1 MATLQHLQANC
12 LNDNGSRC
20 IAIDWKLKTY
30 VKTAGSIGKIR
41 TIYLTFAPLSCQSH
55 NLYFMNNAISLSAEF
70 ERQKNIKASSYTAGI
85 VGGLLIIFLF
95 AKMTLPPKEIPQE
108 PQYVE
113 IALPDEP
120 PLDDVNLGNNDVG
133 SGKVQPIVTGTP
145 SSAPASQDVSPAPS
159 KSVTS
164 QVATKDVETEEHPA
178 SPPVTKATVPNT
190 NKEINNNPTD
200 QTVKSKPV
208 VPKPRAIMTST
219 RGSGNGGNTDVP
231 GYNRP
236 GGQGPGDGPGD
247 KGVQNGNPNGTRY
260 LGVRVISIP
269 AQNFEDDFNE
279 SGKIALD
286 VQVDGSG
293 RLVSAS
299 YQARGSTLARSSKQ
313 YSIALD
319 RARQIKYPQYDGG
332 FKQTLTFNF
341 TVK

>member
-1 MATLQHLQANC
+1 
-12 LNDNGSRC
+12 
-20 IAIDWKLKTY
+20 
-30 VKTAGSIGKIR
+30 
-41 TIYLTFAPLSCQSH
+41 
-55 NLYFMNNAISLSAEF
+55 MNNKNSNSAEF
-70 ERQKNIKASSYTAGI
+70 ERKKNIKAFTYTSGI
-85 VGGLLIIFLF
+85 VGGLLIIFVF
-95 AKMTLPPKEIPQE
+95 ARMTLPPKELPQE
-108 PQYVE
+108 EQYVE
-113 IALPDEP
+113 IALPEEP
-120 PLDDVNLGNNDVG
+120 PVDDVNLGNNDVG

-145 SSAPASQDVSPAPS
+145 SSSPVSQDVSQS
-159 KSVTS
+159 KGTNS
-164 QVATKDVETEEHPA
+164 QVATKDVDVEDHHS
-178 SPPVTKATVPNT
+178 SPPVTKATTPNT
-190 NKEINNNPTD
+190 NKEINNNTTD
-200 QTVKSKPV
+200 QTVEQKPQL
-208 VPKPRAIMTST
+208 KRGAQMTST

-236 GGQGPGDGPGD
+236 GGQGPGDGQGD

-286 VQVDGSG
+286 VVVNEAGK
-293 RLVSAS
+293 LVSAS
-299 YQARGSTLARSSKQ
+299 YQAKGSTLARSSKQ

>member
-1 MATLQHLQANC
+1 MINK
-12 LNDNGSRC
+12 NSN
-20 IAIDWKLKTY
+20 
-30 VKTAGSIGKIR
+30 
-41 TIYLTFAPLSCQSH
+41 
-55 NLYFMNNAISLSAEF
+55 SAEF
-70 ERQKNIKASSYTAGI
+70 ERQKNIKAFSYTAGI

-95 AKMTLPPKEIPQE
+95 ARMTLPPKEIPQE

-120 PLDDVNLGNNDVG
+120 PVDDVNLGNNDVG

-145 SSAPASQDVSPAPS
+145 SSAPSSTDVNPAPS

-164 QVATKDVETEEHPA
+164 QVSTKDVETEDHQS
-178 SPPVTKATVPNT
+178 SPPITKSKTPNT
-190 NKEINNNPTD
+190 NKEINNNETD
-200 QTVKSKPV
+200 QTTKNKPV
-208 VPKPRAIMTST
+208 EQKPRALMTSV

-236 GGQGPGDGPGD
+236 GGQGPGDGQGD
-247 KGVQNGNPNGTRY
+247 KGVQNGNPNGRKY
-260 LGVRVISIP
+260 IGVRVVSIP

-279 SGKIALD
+279 SGKINLNIE
-286 VQVDGSG
+286 VDAGG
-293 RLVSAS
+293 HLVSAAYNQS
-299 YQARGSTLARSSKQ
+299 GSTLPKSSKQ

-341 TVK
+341 SVK

>member
-1 MATLQHLQANC
+1 
-12 LNDNGSRC
+12 
-20 IAIDWKLKTY
+20 
-30 VKTAGSIGKIR
+30 
-41 TIYLTFAPLSCQSH
+41 
-55 NLYFMNNAISLSAEF
+55 MNNKNSNSAEF
-70 ERQKNIKASSYTAGI
+70 ERQKNIKAFSYTAGI

-95 AKMTLPPKEIPQE
+95 ARMTLPPKEIPQE

-120 PLDDVNLGNNDVG
+120 PVDDVNLGNNDVG

-145 SSAPASQDVSPAPS
+145 SSAPSSTDVNPAPS

-164 QVATKDVETEEHPA
+164 QVSTKDVETEDHHA
-178 SPPVTKATVPNT
+178 SPPITKSKTPNT
-190 NKEINNNPTD
+190 NKEINNNETD
-200 QTVKSKPV
+200 QTTKSKPV
-208 VPKPRAIMTST
+208 EQKPRALMTSV
-219 RGSGNGGNTDVP
+219 RGSGNGGNTDAP

-236 GGQGPGDGPGD
+236 GGQGPGDGQGD

-286 VQVDGSG
+286 VEVNESG
-293 RLVSAS
+293 KLVSAS
-299 YQARGSTLARSSKQ
+299 YQVKGSTLAKSSKQ

-341 TVK
+341 SVK

>member
-1 MATLQHLQANC
+1 MINK
-12 LNDNGSRC
+12 NSN
-20 IAIDWKLKTY
+20 
-30 VKTAGSIGKIR
+30 
-41 TIYLTFAPLSCQSH
+41 
-55 NLYFMNNAISLSAEF
+55 SAEF
-70 ERQKNIKASSYTAGI
+70 ERQKNIKAFSYTAGI

-95 AKMTLPPKEIPQE
+95 ARMTLPPKEIPQE

-120 PLDDVNLGNNDVG
+120 PVDDVNLGNNDVG

-145 SSAPASQDVSPAPS
+145 SSAPSSTDVNPAPS

-164 QVATKDVETEEHPA
+164 QVSTKDVETEEHPNSA
-178 SPPVTKATVPNT
+178 PITKSKTPNT
-190 NKEINNNPTD
+190 NKEINNNETD
-200 QTVKSKPV
+200 QTTKNKPV
-208 VPKPRAIMTST
+208 EQKPRALMTSV

-236 GGQGPGDGPGD
+236 GGQGPGDGQGD
-247 KGVQNGNPNGTRY
+247 KGVQNGNPNGRKY
-260 LGVRVISIP
+260 IGVRVVSIP

-279 SGKIALD
+279 SGKINLN
-286 VQVDGSG
+286 VEVDGSG
-293 RLVSAS
+293 HLVSAT
-299 YQARGSTLARSSKQ
+299 YNPGGSTLPKSSKQ

>member
-1 MATLQHLQANC
+1 
-12 LNDNGSRC
+12 
-20 IAIDWKLKTY
+20 
-30 VKTAGSIGKIR
+30 
-41 TIYLTFAPLSCQSH
+41 
-55 NLYFMNNAISLSAEF
+55 MNNAISISAEF
-70 ERQKNIKASSYTAGI
+70 ERQKNIKAFSYTAGI

-95 AKMTLPPKEIPQE
+95 ARMTLPPKEIPQE
-108 PQYVE
+108 EQYVE

-120 PLDDVNLGNNDVG
+120 PIDDVNLGNNDVG

-145 SSAPASQDVSPAPS
+145 SSAPSSTDVNPAPT
-159 KSVTS
+159 KSTTS
-164 QVATKDVETEEHPA
+164 QVATKDVETEDHQS
-178 SPPVTKATVPNT
+178 SPPITKAKTPNT
-190 NKEINNNPTD
+190 NKEINNNETD
-200 QTVKSKPV
+200 QTTKSKPV
-208 VPKPRAIMTST
+208 VQKPRALMTSV
-219 RGSGNGGNTDVP
+219 RGTGNGGNTDAP

-236 GGQGPGDGPGD
+236 GGQGPGDGVGD

-286 VQVDGSG
+286 VQVNDAGK
-293 RLVSAS
+293 LVSAS
-299 YQARGSTLARSSKQ
+299 YQAKGSTLARSSKQ

-319 RARQIKYPQYDGG
+319 RARQIKYPQYEGG

>member
-1 MATLQHLQANC
+1 
-12 LNDNGSRC
+12 
-20 IAIDWKLKTY
+20 
-30 VKTAGSIGKIR
+30 
-41 TIYLTFAPLSCQSH
+41 
-55 NLYFMNNAISLSAEF
+55 MNNAISISADF
-70 ERQKNIKASSYTAGI
+70 ERQKNIKAFSYTTGI

-108 PQYVE
+108 EQYVE

-120 PLDDVNLGNNDVG
+120 PVDDVNLGNNDVG

-145 SSAPASQDVSPAPS
+145 SSSPVSNEVNPAPARSS
-159 KSVTS
+159 TS
-164 QVATKDVETEEHPA
+164 QIATKDVETEDHTS
-178 SPPVTKATVPNT
+178 SPPVTKAKTPNT
-190 NKEINNNPTD
+190 NKEINNNETD
-200 QTVKSKPV
+200 QTTKNKPV
-208 VPKPRAIMTST
+208 EQKPRALMTST
-219 RGSGNGGNTDVP
+219 RGSGNGGNTDLP
-231 GYNRP
+231 GYNKP
-236 GGQGPGDGPGD
+236 GGQGPGDGQGD

-286 VQVDGSG
+286 VEVNASG
-293 RLVSAS
+293 KLVSAS
-299 YQARGSTLARSSKQ
+299 YQAKGSTLARSSKQ

>member
-1 MATLQHLQANC
+1 
-12 LNDNGSRC
+12 
-20 IAIDWKLKTY
+20 
-30 VKTAGSIGKIR
+30 
-41 TIYLTFAPLSCQSH
+41 
-55 NLYFMNNAISLSAEF
+55 MNNAISISAEF
-70 ERQKNIKASSYTAGI
+70 ERQKNIKAFSYTAGI

-95 AKMTLPPKEIPQE
+95 ARMTLPPKEIPQE
-108 PQYVE
+108 EQYVE

-120 PLDDVNLGNNDVG
+120 PIDDVNLGNNDVG

-145 SSAPASQDVSPAPS
+145 SSAPSSTDVNPAPT
-159 KSVTS
+159 KSTTS
-164 QVATKDVETEEHPA
+164 QVATKDVETEDHQS
-178 SPPVTKATVPNT
+178 SPPITKAKTTNT
-190 NKEINNNPTD
+190 NKEINNNETD
-200 QTVKSKPV
+200 QTTKSKPV
-208 VPKPRAIMTST
+208 VQKPRALMTSV
-219 RGSGNGGNTDVP
+219 RGTGNGGNTDAP

-236 GGQGPGDGPGD
+236 GGQGPGDGVGD

-286 VQVDGSG
+286 VQVNDAGK
-293 RLVSAS
+293 LVSAS
-299 YQARGSTLARSSKQ
+299 YQAKGSTLARSSKQ

-319 RARQIKYPQYDGG
+319 RARQIKYPQYEGG